1 MHILLRIMK
10 VRLEKIKYELDQ
22 CMIHTSSVSAVAVRA
37 FPMPLVP
44 QSAYTAGVLFRI
56 RRSRSDDGD
65 FAAEEGMDLL
75 VAALNEHIG
84 DLRKERDRLISD
96 LDRARTEADRLRTE
110 VEALRG
116 GWFMRGTKGPRV
128 RSR

>member
-1 MHILLRIMK
+1 MTNPGLLPFDREGGDLTAELR
-10 VRLEKIKYELDQ
+10 RLRRDAE
-22 CMIHTSSVSAVAVRA
+22 RR
-37 FPMPLVP
+37 
-44 QSAYTAGVLFRI
+44 YT
-56 RRSRSDDGD
+56 
-65 FAAEEGMDLL
+65 EMDLL

-84 DLRKERDRLISD
+84 DLRKERDRLIND